1 MFERFKDIIDFDNLI
16 FENRNREYGAFQLRK
31 KYKNA
36 VITGIVVSSLFVTL
50 VVVAP
55 FALSFDSNEALQG
68 SFSYYSVHMEGL
80 EPPPIDEIFIP
91 PPPPPRS
98 LEAVREAIKYVP
110 PVVVDSVS
118 PFEEERLATIDEI
131 LSQTDVEDSDFDGI
145 EIGDGFSDGVFGGMG
160 YGDGDGAFFF
170 VEVMPTFRGGD
181 LNTFRDWVQRRIV
194 YPQAALDAR
203 LQGQVFVTFTIEPD
217 GSVNNVTIVRGIGA
231 IIDDEVVNVIRSSP
245 RWTPG
250 LQQGR
255 AVRIRYSFPLNFL
268 AR

>member
-36 VITGIVVSSLFVTL
+36 VIIGIVVSSLFVTL

-80 EPPPIDEIFIP
+80 EPPPIDEIFI

-181 LNTFRDWVQRRIV
+181 RHTFGEWVQRRIV
-194 YPQAALDAR
+194 YTQAAIDAR
-203 LQGQVFVTFTIEPD
+203 IQGRVFVTFIVEPD
-217 GSVNNVTIVRGIGA
+217 GSVTNVVILQGIGA
-231 IIDDEVVNVIRSSP
+231 VIDDEVVRVVQSSP

-250 LQQGR
+250 LQQGQ
-255 AVRIRYSFPLNFL
+255 AVRIRCTLQLNFL